1 VVHYVHHHRNPDET
15 IYLAGG
21 GVLPQSRVSGRNVEF
36 LCYWTDSEINIVRQ
50 MIPPEEITAKRFWV
64 VYSLISSE
72 KLSRLDPLLQR
83 LSAVAEVKSKYQ
95 AGPAGAIL
103 YELHNSST
111 TRPTAPAAPQ

>member
-1 VVHYVHHHRNPDET
+1 
-15 IYLAGG
+15 
-21 GVLPQSRVSGRNVEF
+21 
-36 LCYWTDSEINIVRQ
+36 

-83 LSAVAEVKSKYQ
+83 LAAIAEVKSRHQ

-103 YELHNSST
+103 YELRDAST
-111 TRPTAPAAPQ
+111 TRPTTAAAAPR